1 MKFLSASEI
10 WKNIPNKDV
19 FVSLVQLAKRDNI
32 GLYLVGGTVRDII
45 LKRPIVDLDFAVSG
59 NAIDFAYKFAEIS
72 DSICITL
79 DERHDIARLIFHD
92 KYFYMDFTGI
102 RGTDIITDLIAR
114 DFTINAMAID
124 ASKTLEDE
132 NLEIIDP
139 TNGIKD
145 LNDGIIRLAS
155 PRSFIDDPVRMF
167 RAYRFAASLDF
178 KIHDTAFPLIRDSLD
193 RLSYIS
199 GERVRDELFKILSI
213 DNSIRYLREMD
224 DIGLMEKLF
233 PEIIMMKDML
243 QNKHHYISVWQHS
256 ILTMEFFEQN
266 FIPDSLTNY
275 KSEIEGYL
283 QCEPVI
289 GRSRIALL
297 KLAALFHDVG
307 KPIVKMMSKNGRIYF
322 LDHSTKGSEIML
334 DIGSRLR
341 LANRE
346 IMFLKNVTREH
357 MYPLGLCLILNE
369 PRTANE
375 KDRMIRKFIQK
386 AGSEL
391 LAILM
396 LSYADFKATR
406 GEYAKDD
413 YLDKLDKVIGD
424 IGEVYFREAF
434 LNKPKL
440 ITGSDIMKEFK
451 LLSSPAVGK
460 LIKQIENAQM
470 EGKIKTREDAMEM
483 IRNVLF
489 K

>member
-1 MKFLSASEI
+1 M
-10 WKNIPNKDV
+10 
-19 FVSLVQLAKRDNI
+19 
-32 GLYLVGGTVRDII
+32 
-45 LKRPIVDLDFAVSG
+45 
-59 NAIDFAYKFAEIS
+59 
-72 DSICITL
+72 
-79 DERHDIARLIFHD
+79 
-92 KYFYMDFTGI
+92 
-102 RGTDIITDLIAR
+102 
-114 DFTINAMAID
+114 
-124 ASKTLEDE
+124 
-132 NLEIIDP
+132 
-139 TNGIKD
+139 
-145 LNDGIIRLAS
+145 
-155 PRSFIDDPVRMF
+155 
-167 RAYRFAASLDF
+167 
-178 KIHDTAFPLIRDSLD
+178 IRDSLD